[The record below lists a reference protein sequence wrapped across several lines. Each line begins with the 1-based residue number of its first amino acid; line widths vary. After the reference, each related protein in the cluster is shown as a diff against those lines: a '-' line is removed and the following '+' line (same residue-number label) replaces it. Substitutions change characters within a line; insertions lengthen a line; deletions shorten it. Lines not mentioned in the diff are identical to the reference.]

1 MERPDWGL
9 EGKVSVVTGAGRGL
23 GRQVALRLASAGSRV
38 TIASRT
44 RAELEETAAEI
55 RASGGEAL
63 AVLADVSNPGEVKDL
78 FAGVLHHYK
87 TIDVLVNNA
96 AVNIRKPCLDLT
108 FEDWEKVIG
117 INLTGY
123 FLCAQAAGRV
133 MVPNCSGKIV
143 NIGSEIGVVGS
154 ASGQTAY
161 ASSKGGIIQLTRCLA
176 VEWAP
181 YQINVNCVAPT
192 VMRTP
197 LVEERLKD
205 PSYSEMLLKKI
216 PLGRIAD
223 AGEVAEVVLFLSS
236 RLANFIT
243 GHVLMVD
250 GGYTIV

>member
-1 MERPDWGL
+1 METPQWGL
-9 EGKVSVVTGAGRGL
+9 DKKVSLVTGAGRGL
-23 GRQVALRLASAGSRV
+23 GRQVALKLTSAGSRV
-38 TIASRT
+38 AIASRT
-44 RAELEETAAEI
+44 RAEIEETAAEI
-55 RASGGEAL
+55 RARGGEVL
-63 AVLADVSNPGEVKDL
+63 AVSADVSNPGKVKDL
-78 FAGVLHHYK
+78 FARVLDHYG

-133 MVPNCSGKIV
+133 MVPNRSGKIV

-154 ASGQTAY
+154 STGQAAY

-181 YQINVNCVAPT
+181 YRINVNCVAPT

-197 LVEERLKD
+197 LIEEKLKD
-205 PSYSEMLLKKI
+205 SSYVETLLKKI

-223 AGEVAEVVLFLSS
+223 ADEVADVVLFLSS
-236 RLANFIT
+236 RLADFIT